1 MLLSFRKIV
10 HPESRKG
17 ILVEKE
23 KNERERP
30 AKSGGKKGLIIGLLL
45 AVMLG
50 AGGFYGS
57 YSGLVPLPLGVRQ
70 PPDQARAQTAAQ
82 DSAPRETTSALE
94 GGATPEGTAFV
105 DLKPMVIS
113 LGEKAANNYLR
124 LHATLEVA
132 PARKPL
138 VTMLI
143 PRVMDV
149 LNEYLR
155 AVTPADIENPAM
167 MGRLRAQ
174 LLHRVQL
181 VTGADAVRDLLI
193 VEFVLS

>member
-1 MLLSFRKIV
+1 MA
-10 HPESRKG
+10 
-17 ILVEKE
+17 EKE
-23 KNERERP
+23 KNEREKP
-30 AKSGGKKGLIIGLLL
+30 AKSGGKKGLIIGLVL
-45 AVMLG
+45 AILLG

-57 YSGLVPLPLGVRQ
+57 YSGLVPLPFGAGQ
-70 PPDQARAQTAAQ
+70 PPEKDRAQTAAR
-82 DSAPRETTSALE
+82 DPASGESTPAPE

-132 PARKPL
+132 TAKKQL